1 MSIMSSLGGRS
12 RCDVGEAATAFRGLL
27 QTPPKEGY
35 DCTEARRRRL
45 HTRWK
50 RPQGIKRLVF
60 GSGRLAAGVKH
71 DGQ

>member
-1 MSIMSSLGGRS
+1 M
-12 RCDVGEAATAFRGLL
+12 GEAAMAFRGLL
-27 QTPPKEGY
+27 QTPLKEGY
-35 DCTEARRRRL
+35 DCTEAHGRKL

-50 RPQGIKRLVF
+50 RLQGMRRLVF